1 MQTSRYIPMHYTA
14 TGQSSPTPSSG
25 LDTQMRGHCEDLQES
40 YDKAIQCH
48 RLSWTGHYHFRKLL
62 GEGGQGEVYLG
73 EYRGTDSFTLPVAI
87 KVFSPKGYSTARRYG
102 EAMAKIAEIS
112 ARIALIQHD
121 HVLDIQNFLERDR
134 IRMMIMEWVDG
145 YDLGRLI
152 RPNYLSDLER
162 CVTVRRWR
170 YINDVILTS
179 GTTQSR
185 FKPGVAVAIV
195 RDCLGALAAL
205 HREGIVHGDVK
216 PSNIMLKRTGHC
228 KLIDMG
234 SALDYRSS
242 SSARYCTPQY
252 AAPEVLETR
261 SVTPLSDL
269 ASVGYVLVELLSGRA
284 PFPGQISQRA
294 LLQAKLDLP
303 QRLCEVLPQEVI
315 RNELLMNFLLGL
327 ISPDPNSRFPS
338 AEAADLVDRGAAA
351 FQRQLIIGNMATE
364 YDNDLRLWLEELR
377 HLEV

>member
-1 MQTSRYIPMHYTA
+1 
-14 TGQSSPTPSSG
+14 
-25 LDTQMRGHCEDLQES
+25 
-40 YDKAIQCH
+40 
-48 RLSWTGHYHFRKLL
+48 
-62 GEGGQGEVYLG
+62 
-73 EYRGTDSFTLPVAI
+73 
-87 KVFSPKGYSTARRYG
+87 
-102 EAMAKIAEIS
+102 MAKIAEIS

-121 HVLDIQNFLERDR
+121 NVLDIQNFLERDR

-152 RPNYLSDLER
+152 RPNCLSNLER
-162 CVTVRRWR
+162 RVTVRRWR

-179 GTTQSR
+179 GPTQSR

-216 PSNIMLKRTGHC
+216 PSNIMIKRTGHC
-228 KLIDMG
+228 RLIDMG
-234 SALDYRSS
+234 SALDYQSS
-242 SSARYCTPQY
+242 AHARYCTPQY

-261 SVTPLSDL
+261 FVTPLSDL
-269 ASVGYVLVELLSGRA
+269 AIVGYVLVELLSVRT
-284 PFPGQISQRA
+284 PFPGQLSQRA

-303 QRLCEVLPQEVI
+303 QRLCELLPQEVI
-315 RNELLMNFLLGL
+315 LNELLMNFLLGL

-351 FQRQLIIGNMATE
+351 FQRQLIIGNMASE
-364 YDNDLRLWLEELR
+364 YGNDLRLWLEELR